1 MNLSEIKS
9 VYFVGIGGIG
19 MSAIARWFKQRG
31 VKVAGY
37 DKVRTPLTTELEHE
51 DIWIHYEDKYQDI
64 PKLFLEPE
72 STLVIYTPAIPAA
85 HGELAY
91 YNRKKFQVK
100 KRSEVLGIISKGH
113 YCIAVGGTHGK
124 TTTSS
129 MIAHILN
136 QTKKGCSA
144 FIGGIMTNYETN
156 LLVGSADAPVV
167 VEADEFDRS
176 FHRLSPSYGVV
187 TSVDPDH
194 LDIYENEENMRE
206 AFGKFLQLVSGDGNV
221 LIHYKAAE
229 KVNMYLENLY
239 YTYGIDAG
247 DYQAK
252 ALRASGSDFYFNYH
266 GKQVIKDIK
275 LTVPG
280 FHNVENATAAITVAL
295 AVGVEPEV
303 IREAIASYR
312 GVKRRF
318 EYHIKTDKFI
328 YIDDYAHHPTEITA
342 FLRSVKSMYP
352 TKKLTVIFQPHL
364 FTRTRDF
371 LIGFAQSLENADEII
386 LLDIYPARE
395 EPIPGVTSESILGH
409 MIKQKKMLVSK
420 EGLIAELD
428 QRELE
433 VVVTVGAG
441 DIDQFVPIIKNHF
454 VKKLNLETV

>member
-1 MNLSEIKS
+1 MNIAEIKS

-37 DKVRTPLTTELEHE
+37 DKVKTPLTTELEHE
-51 DIWIHYEDKYQDI
+51 DIWIHYEDKLSDV
-64 PKLFLEPE
+64 PKMFLEPE
-72 STLVIYTPAIPAA
+72 NTLIIYTPAIPAS
-85 HGELAY
+85 HGELTHFMK
-91 YNRKKFQVK
+91 KKFEVK

-129 MIAHILN
+129 MVAHILN
-136 QTKKGCSA
+136 QTQKGCSA

-176 FHRLSPSYGVV
+176 FHRLSPNYAVV

-194 LDIYENEENMRE
+194 LDIYQNEETMRA
-206 AFGKFLQLVSGDGNV
+206 AFGQFLQLTPGDGHV

-239 YTYGIDAG
+239 YTYGIDGG
-247 DYQAK
+247 DFQAK
-252 ALRASGSDFYFNYH
+252 ALRANGSDFYFNYH

-275 LTVPG
+275 LSVPG

-295 AVGVEPEV
+295 EQGISPELIKEAV
-303 IREAIASYR
+303 ASYR

-318 EYHIKTDKFI
+318 EYIIKTDRFT

-342 FLRSVKSMYP
+342 FLRSVKSMY
-352 TKKLTVIFQPHL
+352 TTRKLTVIFQPHL

-371 LIGFAQSLENADEII
+371 LTGFAQSLENADEII

-395 EPIPGVTSESILGH
+395 EPIAGITSERILE
-409 MIKQKKMLVSK
+409 MISKSNKMIVSK
-420 EGLIAELD
+420 EGLMEELD
-428 QRELE
+428 KRELNIL
-433 VVVTVGAG
+433 VTVGAG
-441 DIDQFVPIIKNHF
+441 DIDQFVPIIKEYF
-454 VKKLNLETV
+454 TKKLNIEEV